1 MRSSLTSAGAL
12 ADRSRGGTAY
22 PGGVPVLTYSLLRL
36 ALFAVALVVF
46 VGLGTGYLLG
56 VVLAALA
63 AALLSYALLRGY
75 RDRAALWLQLR
86 SERRG
91 DRPRLSARATADA
104 AEEDAEV
111 EAAQREDGA
120 PGRLV

>member
-1 MRSSLTSAGAL
+1 M
-12 ADRSRGGTAY
+12 
-22 PGGVPVLTYSLLRL
+22 LTYSLLRL

-75 RDRAALWLQLR
+75 RDRAALWLQQR
-86 SERRG
+86 AEARG
-91 DRPRLSARATADA
+91 DRPRLSRRAAADA

-111 EAAQREDGA
+111 DAAEVDAAEREDGA
-120 PGRLV
+120 PGRVA

>member
-1 MRSSLTSAGAL
+1 
-12 ADRSRGGTAY
+12 
-22 PGGVPVLTYSLLRL
+22 VPVLTYSLLRL

-63 AALLSYALLRGY
+63 AALLSYAVLRGY
-75 RDRAALWLQLR
+75 RDRAALWLQRR
-86 SERRG
+86 SEARG
-91 DRPRLSARATADA
+91 DRPRLSRRAAADA
-104 AEEDAEV
+104 ADEDAEV
-111 EAAQREDGA
+111 DALPREEGT